1 MSAYKAYGI
10 LWLSIHDV
18 TSINSHNQSSKT
30 TEYNQVYRNKMHY
43 LNYPQT
49 IRLCCSCKVRHIS
62 RKHSLMITCKC
73 LWLCRNLQLCETGV
87 DGKHNPRH
95 SAQATNSRPVEIPAY
110 FVVSPNWPVSRWY
123 PINEGHLHLP
133 KCDKNRRRYIIIHS
147 KRPRSRTSL
156 FSPLTHREMVLQRE
170 WATSTDADWSIRS
183 RANGCAMW
191 LAVKLVPMVS
201 TASLVFR
208 TLRHHVHA
216 SVKEV
221 VY

>member
-95 SAQATNSRPVEIPAY
+95 SAQATNSRPVKIPAY

-156 FSPLTHREMVLQRE
+156 FPHSLT
-170 WATSTDADWSIRS
+170 AKWSCNVNEQPARTLIGRY
-183 RANGCAMW
+183 AH
-191 LAVKLVPMVS
+191 VPMAVRCDWLLNWS
-201 TASLVFR
+201 PW
-208 TLRHHVHA
+208 
-216 SVKEV
+216 SVPPH
-221 VY
+221 